1 MVAAGL
7 YNRTGT
13 SVTNGNAVI
22 SAAGANANTDADGN
36 ANTDGNGNTNAN
48 ANTTL
53 DIDGYAYASFSANV
67 DRNTRTGIYA
77 NRNAAGT
84 SFVTFLGSIRPSG
97 PGPDRP
103 GH

>member
-13 SVTNGNAVI
+13 SVTNVNAVI
-22 SAAGANANTDADGN
+22 SAAGANANT
-36 ANTDGNGNTNAN
+36 NTDANDANGNTDAN
-48 ANTTL
+48 
-53 DIDGYAYASFSANV
+53 IDGYAYASFSANA

-77 NRNAAGT
+77 NRNAADT
-84 SFVTFLGSIRPSG
+84 SFVTFLGSIRPSR

>member
-22 SAAGANANTDADGN
+22 SAAGANANTNTDGN

-53 DIDGYAYASFSANV
+53 DIDGYAHA
-67 DRNTRTGIYA
+67 DCDTRTGIYA